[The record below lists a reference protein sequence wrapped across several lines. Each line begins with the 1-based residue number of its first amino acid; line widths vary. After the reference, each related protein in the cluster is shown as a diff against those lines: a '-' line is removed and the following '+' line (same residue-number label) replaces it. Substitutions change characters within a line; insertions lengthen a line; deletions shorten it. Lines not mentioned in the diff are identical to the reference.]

1 MALYIHPEN
10 QELLWKIV
18 NKNPMI
24 QEYFMRYPPN
34 IKETWFKQIVSA
46 FYDKNRNI
54 TFNTENLYEINR
66 DTLNYM
72 VQDVKRN
79 VEHMQQQ
86 QMRPPAQQVPQ
97 MPLTGI
103 PGRDDKKEEK
113 FVSQYNQFQNEYY
126 SMFDKKPPDS
136 IDFREKFN
144 DPPPISGNMEDMVQK
159 HLRERDEE
167 LKKYAPA
174 PFFGGQA
181 GSIQNQGSGSIQ
193 NQGSGQGSVP
203 LSGLIQSNSSGLIQS
218 NSSGLIQSNSSG
230 PGSGRLTISQDEN
243 VQLTVEEIPSSLNT
257 FNGLKNVEP
266 PQNGPPES
274 TVKWLDNENANKIQA
289 LEQEIVILKNQV
301 LQMSDKVAFLINAN
315 QEIFDFS
322 AQRLRMNPITISG
335 GFLFDP
341 SSFVTSVWF

>member
-10 QELLWKIV
+10 QELLWKVV

-24 QEYFMRYPPN
+24 QDYFMRYPQN

-46 FYDKNRNI
+46 FYERNRNVA
-54 TFNTENLYEINR
+54 FNADNLYEINK

-79 VEHMQQQ
+79 IAHMQEQQ
-86 QMRPPAQQVPQ
+86 SIQRSQP
-97 MPLTGI
+97 PLTGV
-103 PGRDDKKEEK
+103 PARDEKKEEK
-113 FVSQYNQFQNEYY
+113 FMSQYNQFQNNYY

-144 DPPPISGNMEDMVQK
+144 DPPVSGNMEDLVQK

-181 GSIQNQGSGSIQ
+181 ASPSQTPI
-193 NQGSGQGSVP
+193 
-203 LSGLIQSNSSGLIQS
+203 SNG
-218 NSSGLIQSNSSG
+218 
-230 PGSGRLTISQDEN
+230 GRLTINQNEN
-243 VQLTVEEIPSSLNT
+243 VQLAIEEVPVPEFARNMDDLSSLNISK
-257 FNGLKNVEP
+257 LKGDDANSSQLQHGYEK
-266 PQNGPPES
+266 EKTDLS
-274 TVKWLDNENANKIQA
+274 VKWLDNENLNRIQS
-289 LEQEIVILKNQV
+289 LEQEITILKNQV
-301 LQMSDKVAFLINAN
+301 LQMTDKVAFLINAN

-341 SSFVTSVWF
+341 SSFTSTNI

>member
-46 FYDKNRNI
+46 FYDKNRNN

-97 MPLTGI
+97 IPLTGI

-181 GSIQNQGSGSIQ
+181 GSIQNQGSG
-193 NQGSGQGSVP
+193 QGSVP

-230 PGSGRLTISQDEN
+230 LFQSNSSGPGSGRLTISQDEN
-243 VQLTVEEIPSSLNT
+243 VQLTVEEIPSCLNT
-257 FNGLKNVEP
+257 FKGLKNVEP

-341 SSFVTSVWF
+341 SSFVTSV

>member
-144 DPPPISGNMEDMVQK
+144 DTPPISGNMEDLVQK

-181 GSIQNQGSGSIQ
+181 G
-193 NQGSGQGSVP
+193 QGSVP
-203 LSGLIQSNSSGLIQS
+203 LSGLIQSNSSGQ
-218 NSSGLIQSNSSG
+218 
-230 PGSGRLTISQDEN
+230 GSGRLTISQDEN

-257 FNGLKNVEP
+257 FKGLKNVEP

-341 SSFVTSVWF
+341 SSFVTSV

>member
-1 MALYIHPEN
+1 
-10 QELLWKIV
+10 
-18 NKNPMI
+18 
-24 QEYFMRYPPN
+24 MRYPPN

-181 GSIQNQGSGSIQ
+181 GSVQ

-203 LSGLIQSNSSGLIQS
+203 LSGSIQNQGSGQ
-218 NSSGLIQSNSSG
+218 
-230 PGSGRLTISQDEN
+230 GSGRLTISQDEN

-257 FNGLKNVEP
+257 FRGLKNIEP

-301 LQMSDKVAFLINAN
+301 LQMTDKVAFLINAN

-341 SSFVTSVWF
+341 SSFVTSV

>member
-144 DPPPISGNMEDMVQK
+144 DPPPISGNMEDLVQK

-181 GSIQNQGSGSIQ
+181 GSIQNQGS
-193 NQGSGQGSVP
+193 VP
-203 LSGLIQSNSSGLIQS
+203 
-218 NSSGLIQSNSSG
+218 
-230 PGSGRLTISQDEN
+230 GRLTISPDEN
-243 VQLTVEEIPSSLNT
+243 VQLTVEEIPSSLPT
-257 FNGLKNVEP
+257 FKGLKNIEP

-289 LEQEIVILKNQV
+289 L
-301 LQMSDKVAFLINAN
+301 
-315 QEIFDFS
+315 
-322 AQRLRMNPITISG
+322 
-335 GFLFDP
+335 
-341 SSFVTSVWF
+341 

>member
-341 SSFVTSVWF
+341 SSFVTSV

>member
-144 DPPPISGNMEDMVQK
+144 DTPPISGNMEDLVQK

-181 GSIQNQGSGSIQ
+181 G
-193 NQGSGQGSVP
+193 QGSVP
-203 LSGLIQSNSSGLIQS
+203 LSGLIQSNSSGQ
-218 NSSGLIQSNSSG
+218 
-230 PGSGRLTISQDEN
+230 GSGRLTISQDEN

-257 FNGLKNVEP
+257 FKGLKNVEP

>member
-144 DPPPISGNMEDMVQK
+144 DPPPISGNMEDLVQK

-181 GSIQNQGSGSIQ
+181 GSIQNQGS
-193 NQGSGQGSVP
+193 VP
-203 LSGLIQSNSSGLIQS
+203 LSGLIQSNSSG
-218 NSSGLIQSNSSG
+218 
-230 PGSGRLTISQDEN
+230 RLTISPDEN
-243 VQLTVEEIPSSLNT
+243 VQLTVEEIPSGLPT
-257 FNGLKNVEP
+257 FKGLKNVEP

-301 LQMSDKVAFLINAN
+301 LQMTDKVAFLINAN

-341 SSFVTSVWF
+341 SSFVTSV

>member
-144 DPPPISGNMEDMVQK
+144 DPPPISGNMEDLVQK

-181 GSIQNQGSGSIQ
+181 GSVQNQ
-193 NQGSGQGSVP
+193 
-203 LSGLIQSNSSGLIQS
+203 
-218 NSSGLIQSNSSG
+218 
-230 PGSGRLTISQDEN
+230 GSGRLTISPDEN

-257 FNGLKNVEP
+257 FRGLKNVEP

-301 LQMSDKVAFLINAN
+301 LQMTDKVAFLINAN

-341 SSFVTSVWF
+341 SSFVTSV

>member
-126 SMFDKKPPDS
+126 SMFDKKPP
-136 IDFREKFN
+136 R
-144 DPPPISGNMEDMVQK
+144 
-159 HLRERDEE
+159 
-167 LKKYAPA
+167 
-174 PFFGGQA
+174 
-181 GSIQNQGSGSIQ
+181 
-193 NQGSGQGSVP
+193 
-203 LSGLIQSNSSGLIQS
+203 
-218 NSSGLIQSNSSG
+218 
-230 PGSGRLTISQDEN
+230 
-243 VQLTVEEIPSSLNT
+243 SSLNPCAM
-257 FNGLKNVEP
+257 FKSD
-266 PQNGPPES
+266 ES
-274 TVKWLDNENANKIQA
+274 AANTSSESSK
-289 LEQEIVILKNQV
+289 L
-301 LQMSDKVAFLINAN
+301 
-315 QEIFDFS
+315 
-322 AQRLRMNPITISG
+322 MNTISTR
-335 GFLFDP
+335 P
-341 SSFVTSVWF
+341 ASSLRKISRGIFMAESNSFKKIGDSPCHKPIQKI

>member
-144 DPPPISGNMEDMVQK
+144 DPPPISGNMEDLVQK

-181 GSIQNQGSGSIQ
+181 GSVQ

-203 LSGLIQSNSSGLIQS
+203 LSGSIQNQGSVPLSGSTGLIQ
-218 NSSGLIQSNSSG
+218 NQG
-230 PGSGRLTISQDEN
+230 PGRLTISPDEN

-257 FNGLKNVEP
+257 FRGLKNIEP

-301 LQMSDKVAFLINAN
+301 LQMTDKVAFLINAN